1 MLIKIKRKHSWL
13 GYVACRV
20 CLIGDDVQDRAR
32 GGPGIGRQ
40 GHPRG
45 GERDC
50 GLNQSVCVSFG
61 AFSIIQIS
69 GTR

>member
-1 MLIKIKRKHSWL
+1 MLIKIMRKHCWL

-32 GGPGIGRQ
+32 GG
-40 GHPRG
+40 
-45 GERDC
+45 ERDC
-50 GLNQSVCVSFG
+50 GLNQSECVSFG
-61 AFSIIQIS
+61 AFSIRALIQIT